1 MKEPAKPQNTH
12 QEERTTPFFSKETD
26 NVHETSHDTEAP
38 FFTLPAIQTKLKTG
52 QPGDR
57 YEQQADRMADRVIN
71 HEAGQGEY
79 GSGADTVQLQEEE
92 EEPLQ
97 MMEEEE
103 ELQLQQVPEEE
114 EEELLQPKEN
124 DTIQKQEEEEE
135 LQMQEEEEEEEL
147 LQPKENDTIQK
158 QEEEEELQMQ
168 EEEEEEELLQPK
180 ENDTIQKQE
189 EEEEEMLQMQE
200 EEEEPLQMMEDYE
213 EEEPLQMQH
222 EEEEELQLQQD
233 RKGGVVND
241 TLSGQ
246 IKNASGKGQPLP
258 ETTNERMSDSFGVD
272 FSQVKIHKDTDAV
285 QMSRQLGAQAF
296 THGSDIF
303 FNAGKYNPESTQGQR
318 LLAHELTHVVQQRK
332 DHAAPKVQGFF
343 KKIGKG
349 LKKVGKAIAGGA
361 KKVAGGIAGGAKKVF
376 GAAKKGIK
384 SLGKGIK
391 KVGTRVWGSIKKGG
405 KKVWGWLKKTG
416 SKVWSGMKK
425 AGQWVWNGIKWVGGK
440 LWEKLKGIAHRA
452 KRWITSL
459 PSRLKR
465 LVLHLW
471 EGVKS
476 LKPWSIE
483 WWKSLGKAETW
494 KNFGL
499 WLGELVIY
507 YYEVLGV
514 GEILETLA
522 DFIKFNTRPMTSTE
536 KSEAQK
542 VFGNKIDY
550 SLVRIDEYSLIAW
563 IGKKKENADNMAVTT
578 FHTINFSRK
587 IEAQKGTSD
596 MAWLIHELVHVWQY
610 EKMGAMY
617 MARAVHA
624 QNNAGYDYKGIDKL
638 QEKQDEG
645 LNGFNLE
652 QQGDI
657 ISDYYRILYM
667 EEGLTPKWA
676 KSEDPD
682 ISVYKS
688 YVEDL

>member
-12 QEERTTPFFSKETD
+12 QAERKTPFFAREADSLKE
-26 NVHETSHDTEAP
+26 SASQEAP
-38 FFTLPAIQTKLKTG
+38 FFSAPIIQPKLKTG

-57 YEQQADRMADRVIN
+57 YEQQADRMAERIIRHDAA
-71 HEAGQGEY
+71 HGDY
-79 GSGADTVQLQEEE
+79 DSGAETVQLQEEE

-103 ELQLQQVPEEE
+103 VHL
-114 EEELLQPKEN
+114 
-124 DTIQKQEEEEE
+124 
-135 LQMQEEEEEEEL
+135 
-147 LQPKENDTIQK
+147 
-158 QEEEEELQMQ
+158 
-168 EEEEEEELLQPK
+168 
-180 ENDTIQKQE
+180 
-189 EEEEEMLQMQE
+189 QE
-200 EEEEPLQMMEDYE
+200 EEEEPLQMMDE
-213 EEEPLQMQH
+213 EEELQMQVEEEQEEEEEMLQPKEENFIQKQDEEDEEEEILQMQEEVEEPMQMQQ
-222 EEEEELQLQQD
+222 EEEEELQMQQD
-233 RKGGVVND
+233 RRGAVVNEE
-241 TLSGQ
+241 LSGQ
-246 IKNASGKGQPLP
+246 IRSAAGKGESLP
-258 ETTNERMSDSFGVD
+258 ETTSERMSDSLGVD
-272 FSQVKIHKDTDAV
+272 FSKVKIHKDAEAV
-285 QMSRQLGAQAF
+285 QMNRQLGAQAF
-296 THGSDIF
+296 THGNDIY

-343 KKIGKG
+343 KKIKRG

-361 KKVAGGIAGGAKKVF
+361 KKVAGGIARGAKKVF
-376 GAAKKGIK
+376 GATKTGIK
-384 SLGKGIK
+384 RIGKGVRKIGSK
-391 KVGTRVWGSIKKGG
+391 IWGSIKKGG
-405 KKVWGWLKKTG
+405 KKVWGWMKKTG
-416 SKVWSGMKK
+416 SKIWGGLKK
-425 AGQWVWNGIKWVGGK
+425 AGKWVWNGIKWVGVK
-440 LWEKLKGIAHRA
+440 LWEKLKGIALRA

-459 PSRLKR
+459 PERLKR

-471 EGVKS
+471 KGVKS

-483 WWKSLGKAETW
+483 WWKSLGKADTW

-507 YYEVLGV
+507 GLEVMGA
-514 GEILETLA
+514 GEILETLT

-542 VFGNKIDY
+542 IFGDKINY

-563 IGKKKENADNMAVTT
+563 IGKKKEKADNMAVTT

-587 IEAQKGTSD
+587 IEAQKGTED

-624 QNNAGYDYKGIDKL
+624 QNNAGYNYKGIDKL
-638 QEKQDEG
+638 RERQNQG
-645 LNGFNLE
+645 LKGFNLE

-667 EEGLTPKWA
+667 KDGLKPKWEKPENVDA
-676 KSEDPD
+676 
-682 ISVYKS
+682 SVYQS
-688 YVEDL
+688 YVDKL